1 MNRRVGWAGLLS
13 WVLSVGCG
21 ATEPVDEGPV
31 LSADTGV
38 DSPSSDAGPASGVG
52 VNAGATKLIGTLGAL
67 GPIQPIVSSKVIS
80 NSGETLIYMTTA
92 PLTCEELM
100 VSRWLGAFAQGAQ
113 VVEIVVSGPAKL
125 GPAKSPEVN
134 YAAGG
139 KSSSY
144 EKGAKTSGV
153 TFTKSEPMG
162 VVEGTV
168 MATYATGE
176 LTGNFHAEFCPDG
189 QGY

>member
-1 MNRRVGWAGLLS
+1 MKRWTCRLGLFSYLLGASCGSTSSPAEPEPMNA
-13 WVLSVGCG
+13 
-21 ATEPVDEGPV
+21 VDAEVDNP
-31 LSADTGV
+31 SADAAL
-38 DSPSSDAGPASGVG
+38 PSGEA
-52 VNAGATKLIGTLGAL
+52 NAGATTLTGTLGAL
-67 GPIQPIVSSKVIS
+67 GPILPIVSSKVIS

-92 PLTCEELM
+92 PLTCEQLM
-100 VSRWLGAFAQGAQ
+100 VSRWLGGFTMDAQ

-176 LTGNFHAEFCPDG
+176 LTGTFHAEFCPGG
-189 QGY
+189 QDY

>member
-1 MNRRVGWAGLLS
+1 MNRCVGWPGLLS
-13 WVLSVGCG
+13 WVLCVGCG
-21 ATEPVDEGPV
+21 STATGGPDPIV
-31 LSADTGV
+31 GV
-38 DSPSSDAGPASGVG
+38 DGGANSPIADAGAS
-52 VNAGATKLIGTLGAL
+52 NEETIAGATRLTGTLGTLGAL
-67 GPIQPIVSSKVIS
+67 QPIVSSKVIA

-92 PLTCEELM
+92 PLTCEELL
-100 VSRWLGAFAQGAQ
+100 VSRWLGAFAKGAQ

-125 GPAKSPEVN
+125 GAARAPEVN
-134 YAAGG
+134 YAEGG

-168 MATYATGE
+168 MATYGNGE
-176 LTGNFHAEFCPDG
+176 LSGSFHAEFCPDG

>member
-1 MNRRVGWAGLLS
+1 M
-13 WVLSVGCG
+13 LSVGCG
-21 ATEPVDEGPV
+21 STAPSGADPMQRVDAG
-31 LSADTGV
+31 A
-38 DSPSSDAGPASGVG
+38 DSPSSAADASGETAS
-52 VNAGATKLIGTLGAL
+52 AGATKLTGTLGAL
-67 GPIQPIVSSKVIS
+67 GPIQPIVSSKVIA

-100 VSRWLGAFAQGAQ
+100 VSRWLGAFAKGAQ

-125 GPAKSPEVN
+125 GAAKTPEVN

-144 EKGAKTSGV
+144 EKAAKTAEV
-153 TFTKSEPMG
+153 TFTKSELMG

-168 MATYATGE
+168 MATYGLGE
-176 LTGNFHAEFCPDG
+176 LAGTFHAEFCPDG